1 MNEIKIPD
9 GCKSIKIEQESDNR
23 IVITFESENN
33 EWKNGDILFSKSN
46 EYEYIVI
53 FKKLD
58 LNREDSKLC
67 YHAMLTAKKKI
78 KLNSNCNEFNQILA
92 TDQQREEL
100 FAALEKEG
108 YRWNAEKLEIEK
120 IEWVPKDGEECWYVA
135 YDTDTSL
142 FVAKFWKYIKNVSFN
157 KLIKKTEQE
166 AQALCDK
173 LNAAI
178 N

>member
-9 GCKSIKIEQESDNR
+9 GCKLIKIEQESDNR
-23 IVITFESENN
+23 IVITFEP
-33 EWKNGDILFSKSN
+33 
-46 EYEYIVI
+46 
-53 FKKLD
+53 
-58 LNREDSKLC
+58 
-67 YHAMLTAKKKI
+67 
-78 KLNSNCNEFNQILA
+78 
-92 TDQQREEL
+92 
-100 FAALEKEG
+100 EKQD
-108 YRWNAEKLEIEK
+108 
-120 IEWVPKDGEECWYVA
+120 WVPKISEECWYVA

-166 AQALCDK
+166 AQEICDK